1 MRRNLA
7 MALLT
12 LFVLSGA
19 ATVLSACNTTA
30 GAGRDVSSAGRAVSN
45 TSERLKP
52 Y

>member
-1 MRRNLA
+1 MRKNVA
-7 MALLT
+7 MFFLS

-19 ATVLSACNTTA
+19 ATVLSACNTTE
-30 GAGRDVSSAGRAVSN
+30 GAGRDVSAAGRAVSN